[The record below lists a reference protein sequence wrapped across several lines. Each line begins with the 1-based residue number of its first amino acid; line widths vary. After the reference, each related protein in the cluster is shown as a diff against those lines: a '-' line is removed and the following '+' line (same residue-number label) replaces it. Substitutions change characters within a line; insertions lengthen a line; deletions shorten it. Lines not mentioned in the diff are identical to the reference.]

1 MSFKYIRGWETIP
14 LLRSWSS
21 APPLSL
27 GKISWAETSI
37 SRASVCCP
45 LAVCPI
51 YCLLLGSCKM
61 PPWSFLPGF
70 PPVGCLCVLV
80 SSGLDMHSWHAL
92 TSAEKGLKLEWK
104 LLWIHKGTDNNTGF
118 PSPRAL
124 GSLLFEGSV
133 LLPQP
138 FFIHANGGFIHDEQT
153 YSFSC
158 FSGFCR
164 IKKAANGILYHF
176 KNNSTLMPKMWGAYS
191 LLSIALNIGISPNN
205 LLPPGLL

>member
-80 SSGLDMHSWHAL
+80 SSGLDMHSWHTL

-138 FFIHANGGFIHDEQT
+138 FFIHANEGSSMMSKPTALAVSLDFAGSRKQLMASSIISRITVSSPHLWHQRIL
-153 YSFSC
+153 C
-158 FSGFCR
+158 F
-164 IKKAANGILYHF
+164 L
-176 KNNSTLMPKMWGAYS
+176 
-191 LLSIALNIGISPNN
+191 
-205 LLPPGLL
+205 